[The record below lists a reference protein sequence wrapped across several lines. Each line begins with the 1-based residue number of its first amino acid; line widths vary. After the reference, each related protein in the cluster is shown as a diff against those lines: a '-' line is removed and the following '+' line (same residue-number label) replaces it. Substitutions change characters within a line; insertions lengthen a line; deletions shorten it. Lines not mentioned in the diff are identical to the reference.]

1 MESLY
6 GERGAGGKL
15 KNPPSRKPP
24 ASPYARPPATP
35 ATRIGSNGW
44 LSKLV
49 DPAYQLIS
57 SSATRIFPS
66 FFSKSPSD
74 VPPLLSIA
82 QSNGVEVA
90 EVIPNSRDEENCTPS
105 HVSRSTE
112 GMGASLQFDT
122 LKKITE
128 CERLEQEKPETSDD
142 DSIVSRIEQLM
153 KGKAF
158 SRDEIIHLIEILN
171 SKVDEQENN
180 QKCMTAER
188 DNERVL
194 LLHETPRKLSERK
207 LENMTRALPGP
218 STPIPESSVPE
229 VSGSPIDIAI
239 AYMGSQISDQTLGPN
254 FVLIKDEPDPVND
267 ICASEPVITS
277 PSSKPSTSWPGA
289 LVPEQPGRFG
299 FHEFSRTPYSRTLLS
314 KSRTKSQADSRCL
327 ESSVKPFPQSQTSK
341 YGQVRTKS
349 DVYDYGYGSA
359 GPIRRI
365 RNRFSSESHHT
376 GSIFLNS
383 SKPTHSPIEK
393 LTASKIF
400 LPSIGKNMEIG
411 ESSGTSMPDIKG
423 ACTSGHAFPS
433 EATTRMIIDHLNRH
447 KPTPKEKAA
456 ELKLAT
462 EWNKSPGAEV
472 SDARPNESALPQHL
486 GNSKVGKRTEL
497 ANPESLKGRGSDK
510 DDYQV
515 KSEER
520 SMRVAEVAK
529 DASALTS
536 IKAGDFGVKTDASTE
551 PSLDFKSTNSQF
563 KSSISNFHDMS
574 SDQDFV
580 GSSSGQKATNQNL
593 SFQHQSNGQNVSTT
607 SRSIAAHTSGT
618 KPTLPF
624 ISISKPHPRSA
635 VSYDNSFGFTFPVPA
650 SSGSEPP
657 TPSMALFSPSVIPPS
672 IEPSAA
678 APSYSFGTKISSSQ
692 HLVFSFPSSGSAVQ
706 SDTSGIQFNF
716 GADRKTTRLSFGKAV
731 C

>member
-1 MESLY
+1 MVGFLNSSI
-6 GERGAGGKL
+6 
-15 KNPPSRKPP
+15 PPTNSSRAALPGF
-24 ASPYARPPATP
+24 SPH
-35 ATRIGSNGW
+35 S
-44 LSKLV
+44 
-49 DPAYQLIS
+49 
-57 SSATRIFPS
+57 FPS
-66 FFSKSPSD
+66 PPPMFLLFF
-74 VPPLLSIA
+74 LSLKA
-82 QSNGVEVA
+82 
-90 EVIPNSRDEENCTPS
+90 T

-112 GMGASLQFDT
+112 GIGASVQFDT

-142 DSIVSRIEQLM
+142 DSVVSRIEQLM

-194 LLHETPRKLSERK
+194 LLHETPRQLSERK

-218 STPIPESSVPE
+218 STPISESSVPE
-229 VSGSPIDIAI
+229 VSGSPIDIAR

-327 ESSVKPFPQSQTSK
+327 ESSVKPFPQSQTSQ

-706 SDTSGIQFNF
+706 SDASGIQFNF

>member
-44 LSKLV
+44 LSRLV

-74 VPPLLSIA
+74 VPPLLPIA

-90 EVIPNSRDEENCTPS
+90 EVIPNSRDEENCTPC

-112 GMGASLQFDT
+112 GIGASVQFDT

-128 CERLEQEKPETSDD
+128 CERLEQEKPEISDD
-142 DSIVSRIEQLM
+142 DSVVSRIEQLM

-194 LLHETPRKLSERK
+194 LLHETPRQLSERK

-218 STPIPESSVPE
+218 STPISESSVPE
-229 VSGSPIDIAI
+229 VSGSPIDIAR
-239 AYMGSQISDQTLGPN
+239 AYMGSQISYQTLGPN

-327 ESSVKPFPQSQTSK
+327 ESSVKPFPQSQTSQ

-536 IKAGDFGVKTDASTE
+536 IKAGDFVVKTDASTE

-678 APSYSFGTKISSSQ
+678 APYSFGTKISSSQ

-706 SDTSGIQFNF
+706 SDASGIQFNF